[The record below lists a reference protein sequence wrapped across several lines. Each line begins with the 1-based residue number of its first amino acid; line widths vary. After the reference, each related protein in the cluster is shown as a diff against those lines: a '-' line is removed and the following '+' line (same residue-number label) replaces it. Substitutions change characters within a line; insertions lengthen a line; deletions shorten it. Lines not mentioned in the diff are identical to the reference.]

1 MEVGRE
7 TRTKDVIA
15 KKFVSNR
22 VDSIVKEIHNEYCL
36 KQSKFNPTGNSPNIF
51 ICKLR
56 LRMNAYYRDL
66 YNSFKVPILNQD
78 SNMITLS

>member
-36 KQSKFNPTGNSPNIF
+36 KQSKFNPTGKDAIHDTDGFN
-51 ICKLR
+51 LR
-56 LRMNAYYRDL
+56 CWRLWT
-66 YNSFKVPILNQD
+66 S
-78 SNMITLS
+78 S